1 MPNPA
6 RCSLYLSG
14 HTAVFGGVC
23 FLQPWSQL
31 IVQTMD
37 NARTPTALSFIH
49 WIVLSTFEQQMP
61 DPRDGA
67 GTTYSLKL
75 KGYESQIQ
83 RASTY
88 SLPHRKCG
96 VRGYIHE
103 LFVSKPERLRY
114 EHFHFL

>member
-1 MPNPA
+1 MV
-6 RCSLYLSG
+6 S
-14 HTAVFGGVC
+14 
-23 FLQPWSQL
+23 

-37 NARTPTALSFIH
+37 NARTPAALRFIQ
-49 WIVLSTFEQQMP
+49 WIVLSTFEQPECPTLETRQVLV
-61 DPRDGA
+61 
-67 GTTYSLKL
+67 SLKL

-83 RASTY
+83 RASAY

-103 LFVSKPERLRY
+103 LFVSKPERVRY